1 MGLSCVFFFF
11 SIVVFKHIME
21 ELYIFLGWEI
31 EATVAPAYNGKYL
44 KEGFSYLLQILQE
57 AFKQVLQH
65 ISLWLYE

>member
-1 MGLSCVFFFF
+1 
-11 SIVVFKHIME
+11 ME